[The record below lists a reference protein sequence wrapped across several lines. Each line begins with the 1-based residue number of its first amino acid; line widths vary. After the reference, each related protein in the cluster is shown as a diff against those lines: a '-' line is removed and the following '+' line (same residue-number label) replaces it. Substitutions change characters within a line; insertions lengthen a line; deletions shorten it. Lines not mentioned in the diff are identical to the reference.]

1 MRTTTNSRYIED
13 FATGKQVLLTPEEP
27 VRQQHE
33 RILVE
38 DYGYFKTDMDIEVRI
53 PRGTGYFPDK
63 ADIVVYSGEGRD
75 PTKDIV
81 GIVEAKRPERTDGI
95 EQLKSYMTA
104 TSAIWGV
111 WTNGTDIAY
120 VCRQGTKILEDH
132 IHNIPIKGQSLADI
146 GRLKKSALKP
156 FGRSDLKAAFNRIL
170 NSLYANAN
178 ITRRERLGGEMI
190 KIIFSKI
197 QDEKMYLDR
206 PAEFRAEMGEAPRN
220 VANRIKKLFRDVL
233 VELKGDDIFTQQD
246 KIELDDSSIRW
257 VVGQLQHGSLL
268 KTDTDVVGDAFEVFS
283 EAKFVGEK
291 GEFFTP
297 RGVVHVAVKLADPN
311 PNETVSD
318 PACGSGG
325 FLITAM
331 KHIWGKMEKDPR
343 WRGAPDLKENQRR
356 MAVRSLF
363 GIDKELD
370 LVKIAKAHMA
380 IAGDGRSNICHQN
393 SLHTAGQFKGD
404 ALKHFVSGNDFN
416 QFDVILT
423 NPPFSTQTKISARD
437 AANFELG
444 YKWKQDKK
452 LGGWTRGNKS
462 GKRDPYVLFIERC
475 LDMLKVGGTLCI
487 VLPETVFHAPSKEY
501 IRQYFLQ
508 GNNLIAVVDLPHN
521 AFRPH
526 CNAKTCLLVLKK
538 GVPQQDRIIMA
549 TPKEVG
555 HDHNG
560 KPLYRYG
567 TDILWDDLAEVLE
580 ELDMPDDPQNKHVF
594 SVHLSEFDPNILVP
608 RYYRIIQD
616 PPKMPAG
623 RVPVS
628 LKQLLDEKIVE
639 TWNGHGSPPAHEK
652 GMGDIPYIRVSDIV
666 NWEMYRNP
674 VTGIPEDVYLKKLGK
689 KRIPKEGDVI
699 FVRRGSYRIGTVAM
713 ASPRDER
720 VLLTTELLT
729 LRVINMPNKYGITPF
744 YLLFLLSSDLVRK
757 QLDHY
762 VFVDTT
768 LPNILDRWEK
778 LILPI
783 HADQQEIERISKKI
797 EEVIRHKWAA
807 QEQTDILR
815 NQMGKIVT

>member
-1 MRTTTNSRYIED
+1 MNTTDNRYITD
-13 FATGKQVLLTPEEP
+13 FATGKRVLLTPEEP
-27 VRQQHE
+27 VRQEYE

-38 DYGYFKTDMDIEVRI
+38 DYGYFKTDLDIEVRV
-53 PRGTGYFPDK
+53 PRGSGYFPDK
-63 ADIVVYSGEGRD
+63 ADIVVYSGGGRD
-75 PTKDIV
+75 PAKDIV

-95 EQLKSYMTA
+95 AQLKSYMTA

-111 WTNGTDIAY
+111 WTNETDIAY
-120 VCRQGTKILEDH
+120 VCRQGTKILDDY
-132 IHNIPIKGQSLADI
+132 IHNIPVRGQSLQDI
-146 GRLKKSALKP
+146 GRLKKSELAP
-156 FGRSDLKAAFNRIL
+156 FGRSDLKAAFKRIL
-170 NSLYANAN
+170 FTLYANAN

-190 KIIFSKI
+190 KIIFSKL

-206 PAEFRAEMGEAPRN
+206 PPEFRAETGEAFRN
-220 VANRIKKLFRDVL
+220 IANRVKRLFRDVL

-246 KIELDDSSIRW
+246 KIALDDSSIAW

-283 EAKFVGEK
+283 ESQFVGEK

-297 RGVVHVAVKLADPN
+297 RGVVHIAVKVAEPN
-311 PNETVSD
+311 PNDTVCD

-325 FLITAM
+325 FLVTAM
-331 KHIWGKMEKDPR
+331 KHIWDKMEKDPK
-343 WRGAPDLKENQRR
+343 WRGSPTLKDSQRR
-356 MAVRSLF
+356 MAAQSLF
-363 GIDKELD
+363 GIDKDLD

-404 ALKHFVSGNDFN
+404 ALKHFVSGNDFE
-416 QFDVILT
+416 QFDIILT
-423 NPPFSTQTKISARD
+423 NPPFSTKTKIIKKD

-444 YKWKQDKK
+444 YNWKQDKQ
-452 LGGWTRGNKS
+452 LGVWTKGNKP
-462 GKRDPYVLFIERC
+462 GERDPYVLFIERC

-487 VLPETVFHAPSKEY
+487 VLPETVFHGPSKEHL
-501 IRQYFLQ
+501 RHFFLH

-521 AFRPH
+521 TFRPY
-526 CNAKTCLLVLKK
+526 CNAKTCLLVLQK

-549 TPKEVG
+549 TPKEMG

-567 TDILWDDLAEVLE
+567 TDKLWDDLAEVLE
-580 ELDMPDDPQNKHVF
+580 ELDMPEDQQNEHVF
-594 SVHLSEFDPNILVP
+594 SVNSSEFDPDILIP
-608 RYYRIIQD
+608 KFYRGIQNLPD
-616 PPKMPAG
+616 MPEG

-628 LKQLLDEKIVE
+628 LGELLDEEIIEV
-639 TWNGHGSPPAHEK
+639 WDGHGSPPGHEK
-652 GMGDIPYIRVSDIV
+652 GRGDIPYIRVSDIV

-689 KRIPKEGDVI
+689 KRTPKEGDII

-713 ASPRDER
+713 ASSRDER

-729 LRVINMPNKYGITPF
+729 LRVSNKDNKYGITPF
-744 YLLFLLSSDLVRK
+744 YFLFLLSSELVQN
-757 QLDHY
+757 QLDHC

-768 LPNILDRWEK
+768 LPTIGKRWKK
-778 LILPI
+778 LVLPI
-783 HADQQEIERISKKI
+783 HTDPQEIDRISKQI
-797 EEVIRHKWAA
+797 EEIMRHKWAA
-807 QEQTDILR
+807 QEQTDDLR
-815 NQMGKIVT
+815 NQIGKIIT

>member
-1 MRTTTNSRYIED
+1 MNTADRKRIKD
-13 FATGKQVLLTPEEP
+13 FATGKSILITPEEP
-27 VRQQHE
+27 VRQEYE

-38 DYGYFKTDMDIEVRI
+38 DYGYFKTDMDIEVRV
-53 PRGTGYFPDK
+53 PRGSGYFPDK
-63 ADIVVYSGEGRD
+63 ADIVVYSGGGRD
-75 PTKDIV
+75 PAKDII

-95 EQLKSYMTA
+95 AQLKSYMTA

-111 WTNGTDIAY
+111 WTNGDDIAY
-120 VCRQGTKILEDH
+120 VCRQETKILEDH
-132 IHNIPIKGQSLADI
+132 IHNIPVRGQSLEDI
-146 GRLKKSALKP
+146 GRLKKSELKP
-156 FGRSDLKAAFNRIL
+156 FGRSDLKAAFKRIL
-170 NSLYANAN
+170 FTLYANAN

-197 QDEKMYLDR
+197 QDEKTYLDR
-206 PAEFRAEMGEAPRN
+206 PPEFRAETGESPRK
-220 VANRIKKLFRDVL
+220 VAGRVKQLFRDVL
-233 VELKGDDIFTQQD
+233 QELKGDNIFKQNDRIT
-246 KIELDDSSIRW
+246 LDDSSIRW

-283 EAKFVGEK
+283 ESQFVGEK

-297 RGVVHVAVKLADPN
+297 REVVDIAVKFADPN
-311 PNETVSD
+311 PNHTVCD

-325 FLITAM
+325 FLVTAM
-331 KHIWGKMEKDPR
+331 KHIWDKMEKDPK
-343 WRGAPDLKENQRR
+343 WKGSPDLKNSQRH
-356 MAVRSLF
+356 MAAQSLF

-393 SLHTAGQFKGD
+393 SLHTASQFKGD
-404 ALKHFVSGNDFN
+404 ASKHFVTENEFE
-416 QFDVILT
+416 QFDIILT
-423 NPPFSTQTKISARD
+423 NPPFSTKTKIPAKE
-437 AANFELG
+437 AADFELG
-444 YKWKQDKK
+444 YKWKRNKQ
-452 LGGWTRGNKS
+452 LGEWIKGGKP

-487 VLPETVFHAPSKEY
+487 VLPETVFHAPTKEHL
-501 IRQYFLQ
+501 RHFLLR
-508 GNNLIAVVDLPHN
+508 GNNLVAVVDLPHN
-521 AFRPH
+521 TFRPY

-549 TPKEVG
+549 TPREVG

-567 TDILWDDLAEVLE
+567 TDILWDDMAEVFK
-580 ELDMPDDPQNKHVF
+580 ELDTPENKENNHVF
-594 SVHLSEFDPNILVP
+594 SLPLSELDPNILVP
-608 RYYRIIQD
+608 RFYRALQNLPD
-616 PPKMPAG
+616 MPDG
-623 RVPVS
+623 CVPVS
-628 LKQLLDEKIVE
+628 IQQLLDEKIIKV
-639 TWNGHGSPPAHEK
+639 WKGHGSPPGHEK

-674 VTGIPEDVYLKKLGK
+674 VSGIPEDIYRKKLGK
-689 KRIPKEGDVI
+689 KQTPKEGDVI

-729 LRVINMPNKYGITPF
+729 FSISDKDNRYGITPF
-744 YLLFLLSSDLVRK
+744 YLLVLLSSQVVQD
-757 QLDHY
+757 QLYYY
-762 VFVDTT
+762 VFIDTT
-768 LPNILDRWEK
+768 LPNIGDRWK
-778 LILPI
+778 NLVLPI
-783 HADQQEIERISKKI
+783 RTDKQEIDRISKQI
-797 EEVIRHKWAA
+797 EEIMRHKWAA